1 MSGISG
7 ISGNLFLN
15 QLFKNLK
22 SGILVG
28 FNWDIV
34 IKQYITI
41 LINKIKTLKYK
52 KTRLVLHDNRAFRLP
67 VGLIFMVWD
76 FKTI

>member
-1 MSGISG
+1 MSGIGG

-28 FNWDIV
+28 FDWYIV
-34 IKQYITI
+34 IKQYIKI

-52 KTRLVLHDNRAFRLP
+52 KRGSFY
-67 VGLIFMVWD
+67 
-76 FKTI
+76 TITALSGCLWA